1 MKMLKHQDLQHYFLS
16 SFLLETLMRRG
27 DLHCIIY
34 SRVLTKIFLEYQEMM
49 KPCYHI
55 AEGA

>member
-34 SRVLTKIFLEYQEMM
+34 SRVLTQNFLGIPGDDETMLS
-49 KPCYHI
+49 HS
-55 AEGA
+55 